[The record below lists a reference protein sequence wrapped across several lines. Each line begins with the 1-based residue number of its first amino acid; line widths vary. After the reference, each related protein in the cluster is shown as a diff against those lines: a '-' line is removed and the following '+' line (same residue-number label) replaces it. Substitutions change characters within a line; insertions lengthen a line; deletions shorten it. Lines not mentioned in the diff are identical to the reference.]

1 MLVANITYTVSYFLT
16 VTSQIEKV
24 YEILPLDQYSPKER
38 LLIRLADILFF
49 LMIKAVGSTIRFEV
63 DGLENLES
71 IELAGDLPIFAVWHD
86 RIFLGT
92 YYFQGRG
99 IVFLTSQSFD
109 DEYIARFLQRFG
121 YGVIRGSSTRGG
133 AAGLVEMIRK
143 MRLGLPMGFTVDGP
157 KGPRYQAKTGAV
169 LLAKK
174 TGNPILP
181 FIIEAEHCF
190 TIKSWDRLQIP
201 RPFTR
206 AKVLLGK
213 PIEVA
218 PDASDTEIELKRSE
232 LQHSLDVLVR
242 IGEEWRKGSNI

>member
-1 MLVANITYTVSYFLT
+1 M
-16 VTSQIEKV
+16 TSQIEKV
-24 YEILPLDQYSPKER
+24 YEILPLDQYSPKQR
-38 LLIRLADILFF
+38 LLIRLADISFF
-49 LMIKAVGSTIRFEV
+49 LMIKAVGATVRFEV
-63 DGLENLES
+63 EGLENLES
-71 IELAGDLPIFAVWHD
+71 IERGGDLPIFAVWHD

-92 YYFQGRG
+92 YFFQGRG

-109 DEYIARFLQRFG
+109 GEYIARFLQRFG

-181 FIIEAEHCF
+181 FIIEAERRF

-213 PIEVA
+213 PIEVSA
-218 PDASDTEIELKRSE
+218 DADTAEVEKKRME
-232 LQHSLDVLVR
+232 LQSALDEIVR
-242 IGEEWRKGSNI
+242 IGKEWSSGSSK

>member
-1 MLVANITYTVSYFLT
+1 M
-16 VTSQIEKV
+16 TSQIEKV
-24 YEILPLDQYSPKER
+24 YEILPLDQYSPKQR
-38 LLIRLADILFF
+38 LLIRLADISFF
-49 LMIKAVGSTIRFEV
+49 LMIKAVGATVRFEV
-63 DGLENLES
+63 EGLENLES
-71 IELAGDLPIFAVWHD
+71 IERGGDLPIFAVWHD

-92 YYFQGRG
+92 YFFQGRG

-109 DEYIARFLQRFG
+109 GEYIARFLQRFG

-181 FIIEAEHCF
+181 FIIEAERRF

-218 PDASDTEIELKRSE
+218 ADADTAEVEKKRME
-232 LQHSLDVLVR
+232 LQSALDEIVR
-242 IGEEWRKGSNI
+242 IGKEWSSGSSK